1 MQNQSH
7 IGICKRWHKQP
18 SACKRWHRK
27 SNRVLTCVTLKIK
40 TFLPIKRCH
49 VSWRRSLKAPLIKV
63 WHMSPIELRRVWL
76 THPQTP
82 INKSL
87 PKAFLNTKT
96 SRAQVAS
103 KKIQKYL
110 EVQKLCRNQASNPS
124 RNSTS
129 KSKNIRSRIIQT
141 IYLDPKV
148 CWNQAQKPLE
158 TLTNHK
164 SMKLYRFKPP
174 KYRRTSTTNLQRR
187 RTRRTWRTRNF

>member
-1 MQNQSH
+1 
-7 IGICKRWHKQP
+7 
-18 SACKRWHRK
+18 
-27 SNRVLTCVTLKIK
+27 
-40 TFLPIKRCH
+40 
-49 VSWRRSLKAPLIKV
+49 
-63 WHMSPIELRRVWL
+63 MSPIKFRHISL

-141 IYLDPKV
+141 ICLDPKV

-187 RTRRTWRTRNF
+187 RTRRT